1 MNYEVTPLKKGIVRI
16 SAHKIMPKNYL
27 ERYGII
33 SIPEKDSTADAVV
46 CENKITLPDGR
57 VLEFKIRPETDDDFW
72 GDEIRYQI
80 DKFQDKI
87 PTRINIEGRP
97 EDTLMQWYESLNGK
111 DSKKKF
117 GISFKIDDN
126 EQFYGLGEAG
136 REDIKVSVSMTT
148 REKREGEIDGTH
160 YYFVSREYFE
170 KKVSEDKMLEN
181 AEYNGNLYG
190 TPKAPVDEMLK
201 SGKAVI
207 LEIEVQ
213 GAEKIRK
220 LYPDVIS
227 IFLMPPS
234 MRVLEERLRGRGTD
248 DEETINH
255 RLVIAREEIKRAPEY
270 DYVVINDT
278 IENAVAGIE
287 TIINAERKKTFR
299 NKKILSEVI
308 NNV

>member
-1 MNYEVTPLKKGIVRI
+1 MSENGI
-16 SAHKIMPKNYL
+16 L
-27 ERYGII
+27 II
-33 SIPEKDSTADAVV
+33 FSGPS
-46 CENKITLPDGR
+46 G
-57 VLEFKIRPETDDDFW
+57 
-72 GDEIRYQI
+72 
-80 DKFQDKI
+80 
-87 PTRINIEGRP
+87 
-97 EDTLMQWYESLNGK
+97 SGK
-111 DSKKKF
+111 DTVLNKLI
-117 GISFKIDDN
+117 G
-126 EQFYGLGEAG
+126 G

-160 YYFVSREYFE
+160 YYFVNRDYFE
-170 KKVSEDKMLEN
+170 KKVSEDNMLEY
-181 AEYNGNLYG
+181 AEYNGNMYG

-201 SGKAVI
+201 SGKAVV

-213 GAEKIRK
+213 GAEKIRRI
-220 LYPDVIS
+220 YPDVIS

-255 RLVIAREEIKRAPEY
+255 RLVIAREEIRRAPEY

>member
-1 MNYEVTPLKKGIVRI
+1 MSENGI
-16 SAHKIMPKNYL
+16 L
-27 ERYGII
+27 II
-33 SIPEKDSTADAVV
+33 FSGPS
-46 CENKITLPDGR
+46 G
-57 VLEFKIRPETDDDFW
+57 
-72 GDEIRYQI
+72 
-80 DKFQDKI
+80 
-87 PTRINIEGRP
+87 
-97 EDTLMQWYESLNGK
+97 SGK
-111 DSKKKF
+111 DTVLNKLIS
-117 GISFKIDDN
+117 GI
-126 EQFYGLGEAG
+126 
-136 REDIKVSVSMTT
+136 EDIKVSVSMTT

-299 NKKILSEVI
+299 NKKIISEVI

>member
-1 MNYEVTPLKKGIVRI
+1 MSENGI
-16 SAHKIMPKNYL
+16 L
-27 ERYGII
+27 II
-33 SIPEKDSTADAVV
+33 FSGPS
-46 CENKITLPDGR
+46 G
-57 VLEFKIRPETDDDFW
+57 
-72 GDEIRYQI
+72 
-80 DKFQDKI
+80 
-87 PTRINIEGRP
+87 
-97 EDTLMQWYESLNGK
+97 SGK
-111 DSKKKF
+111 DTVLNKL
-117 GISFKIDDN
+117 I
-126 EQFYGLGEAG
+126 AG

-213 GAEKIRK
+213 GAEKIIK

-299 NKKILSEVI
+299 NKKIISEVI